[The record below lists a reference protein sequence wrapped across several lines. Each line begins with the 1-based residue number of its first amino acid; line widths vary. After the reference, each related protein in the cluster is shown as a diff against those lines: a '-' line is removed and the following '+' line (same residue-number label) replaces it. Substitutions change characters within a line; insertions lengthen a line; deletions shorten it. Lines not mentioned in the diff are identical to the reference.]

1 MDGGLWIAMCSAKIV
16 HLKAD
21 ESTVTYGREEGVP
34 AGALDKIFSFPD
46 GSVWMAGS
54 TFLLSLRQMTVLFGS
69 IPTDLPSCMSRMA

>member
-1 MDGGLWIAMCSAKIV
+1 MEGGLWIAMCNAKIV

-34 AGALDKIFSFPD
+34 SGALDKILSFPD

-54 TFLLSLRQMTVLFGS
+54 SKLLRLEEDR
-69 IPTDLPSCMSRMA
+69 